1 MKAPIHITPPRP
13 ELDRLR
19 QELLRR
25 ILQNEA
31 RRKTSAEA
39 SGK

>member
-1 MKAPIHITPPRP
+1 MQSATTASSKQ

-25 ILQNEA
+25 ILQNEQA
-31 RRKTSAEA
+31 RKTRLEVG
-39 SGK
+39 GK